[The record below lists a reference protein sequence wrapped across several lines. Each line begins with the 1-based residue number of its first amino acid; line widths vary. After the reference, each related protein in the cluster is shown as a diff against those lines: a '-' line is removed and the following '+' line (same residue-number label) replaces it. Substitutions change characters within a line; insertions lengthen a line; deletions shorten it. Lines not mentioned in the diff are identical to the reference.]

1 MLRVVI
7 DTNILVSAL
16 LSKKGAPSQILD
28 AWRERKFLVV
38 TSEAAILE
46 VKRVLKELKSTGK
59 YALTDEDIAAVLNL
73 LQKDA
78 LIVPGTA
85 DAGGTIPA
93 DPDDEKFLSIA
104 LDGEAEIIISGDRHL
119 LDLGKFQD
127 IPIHTARQFLDSL
140 QKESLS

>member
-28 AWRERKFLVV
+28 VWRERKFLVV

-46 VKRVLKELKSTGK
+46 VERVLDELKTRGK
-59 YALTDEDIAAVLNL
+59 YALSDDDSAEVLNL
-73 LQKDA
+73 LRKDA
-78 LIVPGTA
+78 LLVPGDVDTR
-85 DAGGTIPA
+85 GSIPE

-104 LDGEAEIIISGDRHL
+104 LEGEAKIIISGDRHL
-119 LDLGKFQD
+119 LDLGKYQG
-127 IPIHTARQFLDSL
+127 ITIQTARQFLDSL
-140 QKESLS
+140 QTESSS